1 MSFPRAHNDGH
12 HIGHHRQTSLL
23 PQVCRF
29 MTCQFCGSS
38 SQLIFIGSKSVSV
51 YRHVAG
57 VSAAAHNEVDPSR
70 GVY

>member
-1 MSFPRAHNDGH
+1 
-12 HIGHHRQTSLL
+12 
-23 PQVCRF
+23 

-57 VSAAAHNEVDPSR
+57 VSAAAHNEVDPTR

>member
-1 MSFPRAHNDGH
+1 MLSPGDC
-12 HIGHHRQTSLL
+12 IMTLK
-23 PQVCRF
+23 CRF

-38 SQLIFIGSKSVSV
+38 SHLIFIGTKSVSV

-57 VSAAAHNEVDPSR
+57 VSAAAHNEVDPTR

>member
-1 MSFPRAHNDGH
+1 
-12 HIGHHRQTSLL
+12 
-23 PQVCRF
+23 

-57 VSAAAHNEVDPSR
+57 VSAAAHNAHNEVDPTR

>member
-1 MSFPRAHNDGH
+1 
-12 HIGHHRQTSLL
+12 
-23 PQVCRF
+23 

-38 SQLIFIGSKSVSV
+38 SQLIFIGSKYVSV

-57 VSAAAHNEVDPSR
+57 VSATAHNEVDPTR